1 MFSFLEGGN
10 HENAI
15 QLRSNAELWRQIENL
30 LTRPAGRPPKNPTER
45 NHDFMYQA
53 ASWDQARREV
63 AKVGWHQGE
72 LFPGVDFIVT
82 NMGGGA
88 VDQGG

>member
-1 MFSFLEGGN
+1 MYSFLEGGN
-10 HENAI
+10 REYAI
-15 QLRSNAELWRQIENL
+15 RLRLNAELGRQIENL
-30 LTRPAGRPPKNPTER
+30 LTRPVGRPPKNPAVR
-45 NHDFMYQA
+45 YHDFMYQA
-53 ASWDQARREV
+53 ASWDQARRVV